1 MFEKILEA
9 DAEEDTGL
17 VTDGQLIYSLRD
29 KNGESHISA
38 EYDPN
43 VDMNYIQP
51 TEALGKQ
58 NAPPVKKYKPYIQ
71 KLDDFFTNH
80 PETFGHKG
88 NTKDMPFHPDYDDDR
103 AHESTDLNRIKHL
116 AGI

>member
-1 MFEKILEA
+1 
-9 DAEEDTGL
+9 
-17 VTDGQLIYSLRD
+17 LRD

-38 EYDPN
+38 EYDPD

-58 NAPPVKKYKPYIQ
+58 NDPPVKKYKPYIQ

-80 PETFGHKG
+80 PETFGTRG

-103 AHESTDLNRIKHL
+103 EHGGDNDEDDSWIDRYDDERKAREQMAR
-116 AGI
+116 GIPQRG